1 MLEYIVAMSSKIDV
15 ESYQGEIGTVWE
27 YEIGQ
32 VTRQQVRRYARAV
45 EDDNPL
51 FHDVE
56 HAVSEGFDDLVI
68 PPNFLPAVI
77 DPGEGVPA
85 DQLREDGLDPSRY
98 PIDIPPKA
106 ALMGG
111 GQSLTFDRYLTAGES
126 IVVNER
132 FDDIYQKESSS
143 MGLLTF
149 LETTTEYLTAS
160 GECAIE
166 CEKTTI
172 VADRQ

>member
-1 MLEYIVAMSSKIDV
+1 MSSKIDV
-15 ESYQGEIGTVWE
+15 DSYRDEIGTVWE
-27 YEIGQ
+27 YEIGE
-32 VTRQQVRRYARAV
+32 VTRKQVRRYARAV

-56 HAVSEGFDDLVI
+56 YAVAEGFDDLVV
-68 PPNFLPAVI
+68 PPNFLPAII
-77 DPGEGVPA
+77 DPGKGVPA
-85 DQLREDGLDPSRY
+85 NQLREDGLDPSRY

-106 ALMGG
+106 MLMGG
-111 GQSLTFDRYLTAGES
+111 GQKLTFDRYLTAGTS

-132 FDDIYQKESSS
+132 FDDIYQKEGSS

-149 LETTTEYLTAS
+149 LEMSTEYLTVA
-160 GECAIE
+160 GDCAIK

>member
-1 MLEYIVAMSSKIDV
+1 MSSKINAEDYR
-15 ESYQGEIGTVWE
+15 EDIGTVWE
-27 YEIGQ
+27 YEIGE
-32 VTRQQVRRYARAV
+32 VNRRQVRRYARAV

-56 HAVSEGFDDLVI
+56 YAVSEGFDDLVI

-77 DPGEGVPA
+77 DPGEGIPA

-106 ALMGG
+106 ALIGG
-111 GQSLTFDRYLTAGES
+111 GQSLIFNQYLTAGEL
-126 IVVNER
+126 IVVNEV
-132 FDDIYQKESSS
+132 FDDIYQKQGSD

-149 LETTTEYLTAS
+149 LETTTKYLTAA
-160 GECAIE
+160 GDCAIE